1 MNMKNILWDQ
11 QGEFQHII
19 HKDNYIEREFGNNF
33 DNHLKSNLIKTIVG
47 VGISK
52 NYSNIIVLTI
62 FYPIFSYHSS

>member
-62 FYPIFSYHSS
+62 FYPIFSYQSP

>member
-1 MNMKNILWDQ
+1 MKNILWDQ

-62 FYPIFSYHSS
+62 FYPIFSYQSP